1 MVLPDISENARAWI
15 FYGFG
20 ILCVAWA
27 VVENFFNYPFQVYLG
42 LMSLGL
48 IVCIIVIS
56 WNNINLVLSGGH
68 VRTDGVKIP

>member
-1 MVLPDISENARAWI
+1 MVLPDISESGRFWI
-15 FYGFG
+15 FWGFG
-20 ILCVAWA
+20 ILCVVWA
-27 VVENFFNYPFQVYLG
+27 VVETFFDYPLQVYLG

-48 IVCIIVIS
+48 IVCILVIS